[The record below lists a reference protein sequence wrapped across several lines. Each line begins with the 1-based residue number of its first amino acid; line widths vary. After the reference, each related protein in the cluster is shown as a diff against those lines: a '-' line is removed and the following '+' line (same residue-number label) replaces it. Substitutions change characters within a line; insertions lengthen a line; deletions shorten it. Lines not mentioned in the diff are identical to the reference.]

1 MASDE
6 YRLRDGNLLT
16 WRDNP
21 EGIGRTYYV
30 RLSDAGEELIVWN
43 TAVLHGS
50 VLRAA
55 LATEDHL
62 LYIKLTEDNDH
73 D

>member
-6 YRLRDGNLLT
+6 YKLRDGHTLT

-30 RLSDAGEELIVWN
+30 RRRPEEEPILVWN
-43 TAVLHGS
+43 TS
-50 VLRAA
+50 VLPATVLSAA
-55 LATEDHL
+55 IATEAHL
-62 LYIKLTEDNDH
+62 QHLRQEENEH

>member
-6 YRLRDGNLLT
+6 YKLRDGNLLT

-30 RLSDAGEELIVWN
+30 RRHPEEDLIVVWN
-43 TAVLHGS
+43 TAVLPAS
-50 VLRAA
+50 VLSAA
-55 LATEDHL
+55 VATEAHL
-62 LYIKLTEDNDH
+62 QHIIQEEQKH